1 MKQFVLTVLLLLTA
15 LPGGAEQTVVDL
27 SQNSVSITASF
38 DGSEIFIFGAVKRET
53 RIPDDRGP
61 LHVIIS
67 IEGPGRLILRSEDPR
82 RLGRW
87 SNDPVLVRRKERTL
101 GIWVNADAVEVDEA
115 PHFFALASTAPVED
129 ILSYTDA
136 LRHRI
141 GLNHVVKL
149 IDAPGNVADVQDF
162 REAVIRIRGNEGLFV
177 ELPGSVKLTDET
189 LFNTE
194 IELPANIVEGD
205 YRARVFLL
213 RDKAVIDAYETVIAV
228 RKTGLERWVY
238 TLAHEQPF
246 IYGILSIAVALFAGW
261 AAAEVFRRIR
271 R

>member
-1 MKQFVLTVLLLLTA
+1 MKQLVCIVVLA
-15 LPGGAEQTVVDL
+15 LAGLSARAEQTVVDL

-38 DGSEIFIFGAVKRET
+38 DGSEIFIFGAVKREEA
-53 RIPDDRGP
+53 IPTDRGP
-61 LHVIIS
+61 LHVIVS
-67 IEGPGRLILRSEDPR
+67 IEGPGRLILASADPR

-87 SNDPVLVRRKERTL
+87 ANDPVLVRRKERTL
-101 GIWVNADAVEVDEA
+101 GIWVNADAVEVDQA
-115 PHFFALASTAPVED
+115 PHFFALASTAKMED

-149 IDAPGNVADVQDF
+149 IDAPGDVRDVQAF
-162 REAVIRIRGNEGLFV
+162 RDAVIRIRGNEGLYV
-177 ELPGSVKLTDET
+177 ELPGAVELTDET
-189 LFNTE
+189 LFDTE

-205 YRARVFLL
+205 YRARVFLV
-213 RDKAVIDAYETVIAV
+213 RDKTVIDSYETVIAV
-228 RKTGLERWVY
+228 RKAGLERWIY

-246 IYGILSIAVALFAGW
+246 VYGILSIAVALFAGW